1 MTRVPTV
8 KKPRRGKIFWIKLA
22 VTLSAAALI
31 VWIVPWGELWQ
42 HARRLDGRIWGL
54 VFLGFVTAH
63 LVGAMKWRLNV
74 NVGRAGLGAVDAVRC
89 YFAGLFANLCL
100 PSIVGGDALRAVL
113 AGKRTGRYEAVIFG
127 SLVDRLIDVVALL
140 LLICAGALLSRG
152 SVPGWAEQVLLVG
165 MIVGVGALVLALPF
179 LLKRPLSRWPRKL
192 QRPLKRGMVAAR
204 RLARRPQLALFVLSI
219 SLAMQGSF
227 VAMNAALGAAIGI
240 DVPWTVWLLAWPL
253 AKAISL
259 APISLGGFGVRE
271 AALAGLLNAA
281 AAVPSSQGVLVS
293 LVWQTVLVAGGL
305 VGGALWFFLG
315 LRERGAGSGDVVV
328 AEPVV
333 AEPRGANSEHA

>member
-1 MTRVPTV
+1 MSPEPPVRSR
-8 KKPRRGKIFWIKLA
+8 RRGKIFWIKLA
-22 VTLSAAALI
+22 VTLSAIALI
-31 VWIVPWGELWQ
+31 VAIVPWGELWE
-42 HARRLDGRIWGL
+42 HARRLDARTWLL
-54 VFLGFVTAH
+54 VFLGFVVAH

-113 AGKRTGRYEAVIFG
+113 AGRRTGRYEAVIFG
-127 SLVDRLIDVVALL
+127 SLTDRLIDVLALL

-152 SVPGWAEQVLLVG
+152 AVPGWAEQVLLVG
-165 MIVGVGALVLALPF
+165 MLVGVGGLVLALPF
-179 LLKRPLSRWPRKL
+179 LLRMPLARWPRKL
-192 QRPLKRGMVAAR
+192 RRPAARGMVAAR
-204 RLARRPQLALFVLSI
+204 RLGRRPQVAVGVLAI
-219 SLAMQGSF
+219 SLGMQGSF

-305 VGGALWFFLG
+305 VGGALWFLLG
-315 LRERGAGSGDVVV
+315 LRERGAGSGGVV
-328 AEPVV
+328 AK
-333 AEPRGANSEHA
+333 PRAVDSKHA